1 METVHK
7 IADLQHI
14 IAAAKKRGKK
24 VCVVPTGGALH
35 DGHLTSV
42 RRCKEENDICVV
54 SVFVNPTQFN
64 NPDDLE
70 KYPRTPE
77 KDSELL
83 ESVGCDIVF
92 MPSEEEVYPQ
102 QDTRVVDL
110 GAIDKVMEGK
120 MRPGHFNGVCQIVS
134 KLFDYVKP
142 HASYF
147 GEKDFQQVA
156 VIKEMVRILDLNLDI
171 IQVPIV
177 REPSG
182 LAMSSRNMR
191 LTEQEQQNAVSISTT
206 LFSAKDRMLELTM
219 SALRTWVMKSIN
231 K

>member
-1 METVHK
+1 
-7 IADLQHI
+7 
-14 IAAAKKRGKK
+14 
-24 VCVVPTGGALH
+24 
-35 DGHLTSV
+35 
-42 RRCKEENDICVV
+42 
-54 SVFVNPTQFN
+54 
-64 NPDDLE
+64 
-70 KYPRTPE
+70 
-77 KDSELL
+77 
-83 ESVGCDIVF
+83 
-92 MPSEEEVYPQ
+92 
-102 QDTRVVDL
+102 
-110 GAIDKVMEGK
+110 

-191 LTEQEQQNAVSISTT
+191 LTEQEKQNAVAISKT
-206 LFSAKDRMLELTM
+206 LFSAKERMVEMTLSELRKWVVDTINNVESLEVEYFDIVDGDTM
-219 SALRTWVMKSIN
+219 QEVGQWGDSEYIVGCITVYCGKVRLIDNIIFKTNNR
-231 K
+231 